1 MKTLIFTI
9 KVAENVCAHVFLES
23 RSICWVSVT
32 MNFISCFFSL
42 YKDLKLQRMFTLESL
57 FMSSERLIPVLK
69 LCPITK
75 GIIPLSGS
83 KANFDESSWHLL
95 EVGR

>member
-1 MKTLIFTI
+1 
-9 KVAENVCAHVFLES
+9 
-23 RSICWVSVT
+23 

-95 EVGR
+95 EVGRKTIKVLSAGLHPPFFGSKQ